1 MLTGE
6 QALDA
11 ISSAVGLPETF
22 PGYPA
27 GTLAIELAEG
37 AVENDFLMAF
47 SRPLRDAACD
57 CARED
62 EPSLNEVLHLL
73 NNGDLI
79 RKIDS
84 PRSHLGRWLKE
95 ARPTAEILESMYLT
109 TLSRRPAP
117 AEVELADQHIAT
129 VGDRAVALRDLQ
141 HALLNSNEFLLRH

>member
-1 MLTGE
+1 M
-6 QALDA
+6 
-11 ISSAVGLPETF
+11 
-22 PGYPA
+22 
-27 GTLAIELAEG
+27 
-37 AVENDFLMAF
+37 ENDFLMAF